1 MMHSVIDGVMLQR
14 SAESIALESL
24 QESQLTSGSSLML
37 CWSYSYEGLGCKCDA
52 AYLLLRT
59 L

>member
-24 QESQLTSGSSLML
+24 QELQLTSGSSLML
-37 CWSYSYEGLGCKCDA
+37 CWSSSYEGLGCNVMQHTS
-52 AYLLLRT
+52 Y
-59 L
+59 